1 MTTILM
7 PLVFTSL
14 DRIDVITNAM
24 ELRGFGKG
32 KKRTWYKTRKL
43 RNADYIMIVVSI
55 LAIMISISLYAINDG
70 RFYNPF
76 RKL

>member
-32 KKRTWYKTRKL
+32 KKKNMVQNKKTKKCR
-43 RNADYIMIVVSI
+43 
-55 LAIMISISLYAINDG
+55 LYHDCCLNFGNNDINLTLCD
-70 RFYNPF
+70 
-76 RKL
+76 